1 MTLDP
6 PSSSALAAAPSPA
19 ALPVVCF
26 SYDQIHQSIVDAVEG
41 PRAIFSAWR
50 PTLLL
55 CISGGGLV
63 PTRILRSSLRR
74 VAQKEAMADGRDPAA
89 VPNVPVQCVGLQL
102 YDTEG
107 LDPETSAPVRTQW
120 IRHDPEQAAQQAL
133 DDWRRRRR
141 QQGEAPPTSPSPPPS
156 PRPLVLQGQRV
167 LVVDEV
173 DDSRATLAAC
183 CAELEADAA
192 RERRA
197 YEALVAAAH
206 AQDDKDGGGA
216 SPPPWADCQLAVFVV
231 HNKRR
236 PKRGI
241 LNDEIIMSGRY
252 FAAQYLPNCW
262 CKYPWDADDI
272 ASHAEAARRQHAA
285 VRVLPAVAVEEE
297 GQAQREQ
304 RARRRTDAAAPELLL
319 S

>member
-1 MTLDP
+1 M
-6 PSSSALAAAPSPA
+6 
-19 ALPVVCF
+19 
-26 SYDQIHQSIVDAVEG
+26 
-41 PRAIFSAWR
+41 
-50 PTLLL
+50 
-55 CISGGGLV
+55 
-63 PTRILRSSLRR
+63 
-74 VAQKEAMADGRDPAA
+74 QKEAAADGRDPST

-120 IRHDPEQAAQQAL
+120 IRHDPEQAAAQAL
-133 DDWRRRRR
+133 EDWRRK
-141 QQGEAPPTSPSPPPS
+141 QQGEASSSSPSPSSPS

-197 YEALVAAAH
+197 YEALINAH
-206 AQDDKDGGGA
+206 AQDDKNGSGA
-216 SPPPWADCQLAVFVV
+216 SPPPPWAGFELGTFVV

-236 PKRGI
+236 PKRGV
-241 LNDEIIMSGRY
+241 LSDEIIMSGRY

-272 ASHAEAARRQHAA
+272 AAHAEAARRQHAA
-285 VRVLPAVAVEEE
+285 VRVLPAVEAAAAEEQQWE
-297 GQAQREQ
+297 QRE
-304 RARRRTDAAAPELLL
+304 RRRTDAAAPELLL